1 VDKAYVEL
9 VGLSKRFGNVV
20 AVANVS
26 LDVPEGQITTLLGPS
41 GCGKT
46 TLLRLIA
53 GFFPPDTGEIRIKGV
68 QVDHLPPQ
76 RRSTAIVF
84 QDYALFPHLSVFENV
99 AYGLRRRRVAAPEIT
114 RRVRDILSFLGLQGL
129 ERASPLHLSGGQQQ
143 RVALARAL
151 VVEPDVLLLDE
162 PLSNLDAKL
171 RVRVRTELKEI
182 QQSVGKT
189 TIFVTHDQEEAL
201 SISDR
206 VAIMDAGRIRQVGT
220 PVEVYTRPSDRFV
233 ADFVGIANFLPASVR
248 AVTPEGLV
256 IDSPLG
262 TMRTP
267 LHRGYTEGQ
276 RVTILL
282 RPEAVRLSPDPGP
295 GKLLARV
302 RSTSF
307 LGGMRR
313 HHLQVGDLNL
323 IADESFPGTT
333 ESVGQE
339 IWLTVDSANLHLL
352 ASEPA

>member
-1 VDKAYVEL
+1 MDKAYVEL
-9 VGLSKRFGNVV
+9 ERLSKCFGNVV
-20 AVANVS
+20 AVADVS
-26 LDVPEGQITTLLGPS
+26 VVAPEGQITTLLGPS

-53 GFFPPDTGEIRIKGV
+53 GFFPPDSGEIRIKGMRV
-68 QVDHLPPQ
+68 THLPPQ

-84 QDYALFPHLSVFENV
+84 QDYALFPHMSVFENV
-99 AYGLRRRRVAAPEIT
+99 AYGLRRRRVATPDIT
-114 RRVRDILSFLGLQGL
+114 RRVRDIVSFLGLQSL
-129 ERASPLHLSGGQQQ
+129 EAASPLHLSGGQQQ

-182 QQSVGKT
+182 QQSLGKT

-220 PVEVYTRPSDRFV
+220 PVEVYTRPYDRFV
-233 ADFVGIANFLPASVR
+233 ADFVGIANFLPGTVR
-248 AVTPEGLV
+248 AVAPHGLV
-256 IDSPLG
+256 IDAPLG
-262 TMRTP
+262 TMRTMP
-267 LHRGYTEGQ
+267 HREYTEGQ

-282 RPEAVRLSPDPGP
+282 RPEAVRLSSEPGP
-295 GKLLARV
+295 GKLPARL

-313 HHLQVGDLNL
+313 HHVQVGDLSL
-323 IADESFPGTT
+323 IADESSPGMT
-333 ESVGQE
+333 EGAGGQV
-339 IWLTVDSANLHLL
+339 WVTVDSASIHVLP
-352 ASEPA
+352 SEP

>member
-9 VGLSKRFGNVV
+9 VHLSKRFGDVA
-20 AVANVS
+20 AVADVS
-26 LDVPEGQITTLLGPS
+26 LDAPEGQITTLLGPS

-53 GFFPPDTGEIRIKGV
+53 GFFPPDAGEIRIRGARI
-68 QVDHLPPQ
+68 DHLPPQ

-99 AYGLRRRRVAAPEIT
+99 AYGLRRRRVAAPET
-114 RRVRDILSFLGLQGL
+114 ARRVQDILNFLGLQGV
-129 ERASPLHLSGGQQQ
+129 EAAPPLHLSGGQQQ

-182 QQSVGKT
+182 QQSLGKT

-220 PVEVYTRPSDRFV
+220 PVEVYTRPADRFV
-233 ADFVGIANFLPASVR
+233 ADFVGIANFLLGIVQA
-248 AVTPEGLV
+248 ATPEGLV

-267 LHRGYTEGQ
+267 PHREYTERQ

-282 RPEAVRLSPDPGP
+282 RPEAVRLSSEPGP
-295 GKLLARV
+295 GKLPARI

-307 LGGMRR
+307 LGGIRR
-313 HHLQVGDLNL
+313 HHVQAGDLNL

-333 ESVGQE
+333 EAAGQE
-339 IWLTVDSANLHLL
+339 IWLTVDAANLHLL
-352 ASEPA
+352 PSEPA